1 MHIQQDYTT
10 ATYQINDY
18 QPHPLIINQRAYT
31 HSFIIQP
38 NQLWSPWRPRDI
50 SDLQIEDFDCIPTAP
65 SSILILG
72 TGRILQVPPHAI
84 LLALFEKGFGV
95 EWMNNKAACYTYTI
109 LANENRAVTACLL
122 GFD

>member
-10 ATYQINDY
+10 ATYEINDY
-18 QPHPLIINQRAYT
+18 QPRKLIINQQVYT
-31 HSFIIQP
+31 DSIIIQP
-38 NQLWSPWRPRDI
+38 HQLWSPWRPRHI
-50 SDLQIEDFDCIPTAP
+50 FELQIEDFDCIPQCP

-72 TGRILQVPPHAI
+72 TGLTLQVPPRAI
-84 LLALFEKGFGV
+84 LHALFEKGFGV